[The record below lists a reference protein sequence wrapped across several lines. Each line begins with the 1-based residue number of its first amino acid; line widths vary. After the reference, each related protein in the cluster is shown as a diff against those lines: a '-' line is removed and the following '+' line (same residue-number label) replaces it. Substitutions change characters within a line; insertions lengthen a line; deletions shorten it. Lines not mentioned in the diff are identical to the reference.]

1 MLPSI
6 EDRGQADRVTANAIP
21 IALPNPLIL
30 TLTLTY
36 DLDFLSPTSLGH
48 DPYTRKQSRPKVTSF
63 QRYSGNRRKDGHD
76 RLRYF
81 SCYKAVGNNE

>member
-1 MLPSI
+1 MIVSEKLNKLPSI

-36 DLDFLSPTSLGH
+36 DLDF
-48 DPYTRKQSRPKVTSF
+48 
-63 QRYSGNRRKDGHD
+63 
-76 RLRYF
+76 
-81 SCYKAVGNNE
+81 

>member
-1 MLPSI
+1 LKPGCRIVGSVTVVWLTTEADDQSSVYDICDFVVPSGTRMLPSI

-36 DLDFLSPTSLGH
+36 DLDF
-48 DPYTRKQSRPKVTSF
+48 
-63 QRYSGNRRKDGHD
+63 
-76 RLRYF
+76 
-81 SCYKAVGNNE
+81 